1 MIEVEKGLAS
11 QNFLDFRIHSQIR
24 FREVGTDPAFSS
36 IVAFPEDESLRS
48 LLFSL
53 TGDGLHHLPD
63 LLRIAEEIVAH
74 EVQPA
79 IELENVGYGRRQVQ
93 TDDLT
98 VGNVLEMLD
107 DTPQAVAVSDDQQI
121 VVILQARGTGCTSN
135 RASSARSYP

>member
-1 MIEVEKGLAS
+1 MRSVPTQSRSTVSDEGAWDQSFADLPADMIEVEKGLAS

-24 FREVGTDPAFSS
+24 FREVGTEPAFSS

-79 IELENVGYGRRQVQ
+79 IELENVGTAVGKFKRTISPSETCLRCLTIPRR
-93 TDDLT
+93 L
-98 VGNVLEMLD
+98 L
-107 DTPQAVAVSDDQQI
+107 P
-121 VVILQARGTGCTSN
+121 
-135 RASSARSYP
+135 